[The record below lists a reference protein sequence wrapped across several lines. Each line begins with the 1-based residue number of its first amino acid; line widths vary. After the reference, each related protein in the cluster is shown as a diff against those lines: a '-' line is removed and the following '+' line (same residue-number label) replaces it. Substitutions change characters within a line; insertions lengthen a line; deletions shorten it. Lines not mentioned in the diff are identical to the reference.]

1 MSTGILKR
9 PPSHLWVVLLAAVLS
24 GCAATPQR
32 PAISPTPTVGAG
44 QIMEGVVARNDRF
57 VVLVARR
64 GDSLRTLAQHYLG
77 DADKD
82 WIIAEF
88 NGITQA
94 TPGQELV
101 IPLTAVNPVGVY
113 SDGYQTVPI
122 LSYHRFGPKPGR
134 MVVTPAAFTEQMAY
148 LARNDYRVIRL
159 ADLIGFL
166 EGKKPLPRRAV
177 VITIDDGYASTYQYA
192 YPLLKKYRFPA
203 TAFVYS
209 DFVTASDALNWDQM
223 QEMVASGLID
233 IQPHSKTHA
242 NLIVRFAG
250 ESEEQYVAR
259 LDTEIITPLT
269 LLRQRL
275 QVPIISFAYP
285 YGDANKHVVERLAQ
299 ARYRLGV
306 TVNPGGTPFFAYP
319 LMLHRSMIFGE
330 DDLDAFKSKLHIYT
344 ELRLR

>member
-9 PPSHLWVVLLAAVLS
+9 PSSHLWFALLAAVLS
-24 GCAATPQR
+24 GCAAVPQR
-32 PAISPTPTVGAG
+32 PVVSPTPAVGAEP
-44 QIMEGVVARNDRF
+44 IAAGVVAQNNRF

-64 GDSLRTLAQHYLG
+64 NDSLRSLAQRYLG

-82 WIIAEF
+82 WMIAEF
-88 NGITQA
+88 NGITRT

-101 IPLTAVNPVGVY
+101 IPLIAVNPVGVY
-113 SDGYQTVPI
+113 SDGYQTIPI

-134 MVVTPAAFTEQMAY
+134 MVVTPEAFAEQLAY

-166 EGKKPLPRRAV
+166 EGKKPLPRRTV

-192 YPLLKKYRFPA
+192 YPLLKKYHFPA

-209 DFVTASDALNWDQM
+209 DFATASDALNWDQM

-242 NLIVRFAG
+242 NLIFRLAG
-250 ESEEQYVAR
+250 ESEEQYVER
-259 LDTEIITPLT
+259 LDSEIMTPLT
-269 LLRQRL
+269 ILRQRL

-285 YGDANKHVVERLAQ
+285 YGDANKYVVERLAQ
-299 ARYRLGV
+299 ARYRLGL
-306 TVNPGGTPFFAYP
+306 TVNPGGNPFFTYP
-319 LMLHRSMIFGE
+319 LMLDRNMIFGE
-330 DDLDAFKSKLHIYT
+330 DDLDAFKSKLHVYT
-344 ELRLR
+344 KLRLR